1 MIQKSD
7 GAWLIR
13 SARAGVRA
21 LLVAACLGALAVAAT
36 PRGAAAMAAQRAA
49 APPPDPLQEI
59 LADDDFESRLA
70 DLALELKQGDVAPCE
85 RLGRF
90 GDHRNER
97 VREHAVRAL
106 SVAGCGT
113 LASFDPYLRDP
124 NPWVTEAVVR
134 GVERQ
139 RVREAVP
146 FLIDHLADRRAIV
159 SGDGAWTIAES
170 AHRALRALTCQSFHF
185 EPQDSPGGQAEAVER
200 FRSWYREHGSE
211 PRETWIASGLSLA
224 RDYLGRDFAPHRREG
239 LELLL
244 LIGPP
249 AAMELR
255 AALGRKTGDLRASV
269 TCQPAE
275 PPRVSDRVPC
285 TLLVTNAASRPV
297 ALVPIGEAPDVRLV
311 RQDDGRAEDR
321 GERPRGAPQG
331 AAEMPALAARVIDLG
346 PGDVLRR
353 DFQAGPVRAAG
364 RYEVRATLVDL
375 ATSLSGPNSTAPAS
389 TPPRAAKSSPARER
403 MPRPAEIPGAAS
415 RAAAGPPAIEAST
428 VLRFEP

>member
-1 MIQKSD
+1 M
-7 GAWLIR
+7 
-13 SARAGVRA
+13 
-21 LLVAACLGALAVAAT
+21 
-36 PRGAAAMAAQRAA
+36 AAARPA
-49 APPPDPLQEI
+49 APPPDPLQAI
-59 LADDDFESRLA
+59 LADDDFDARLA
-70 DLALELKQGDVAPCE
+70 DLALELKQGDASPCE
-85 RLGRF
+85 RLGGF
-90 GDHRNER
+90 GDNRNER

-113 LASFDPYLRDP
+113 LASFGPYLRDP
-124 NPWVTEAVVR
+124 NPWVIEAVLR
-134 GVERQ
+134 GIERG

-146 FLIDHLADRRAIV
+146 FLIDRLTDRRAIV

-170 AHRALRALTCQSFHF
+170 AHRALRTLTCQSFHF
-185 EPQDSPGGQAEAVER
+185 DPQGSPRGQAGAVER
-200 FRSWYREHGSE
+200 FRSWFLEHGSE
-211 PRETWIASGLSLA
+211 TREGWIASGLSLA

-249 AAMELR
+249 AATELR
-255 AALGRKTGDLRASV
+255 AALERKTGDLRVSV

-275 PPRVSDRVPC
+275 PPRVGDRVPC
-285 TLLVTNAASRPV
+285 TLLVTNAGSRPV
-297 ALVPIGEAPDVRLV
+297 ALVPIGDAPEVRLI
-311 RQDDGRAEDR
+311 RQNDGRAEDP
-321 GERPRGAPQG
+321 GERPRGVLQL

-375 ATSLSGPNSTAPAS
+375 ATSLARPASSVPASPAPAS
-389 TPPRAAKSSPARER
+389 TPTHTAKPSSARDRPPRPTEIAGAAPRAT
-403 MPRPAEIPGAAS
+403 
-415 RAAAGPPAIEAST
+415 AGPSAIEAST